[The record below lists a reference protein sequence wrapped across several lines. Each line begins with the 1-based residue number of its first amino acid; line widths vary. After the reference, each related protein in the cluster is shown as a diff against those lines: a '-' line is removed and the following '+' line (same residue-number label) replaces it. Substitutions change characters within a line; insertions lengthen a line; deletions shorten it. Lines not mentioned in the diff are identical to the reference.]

1 MSERYVPA
9 AGRPVLTPL
18 FDAVNAVTM
27 RQRHWRPLLVEHAR
41 AAGARQIL
49 DLGCGTGAMAIALA
63 HDLPAAKVMG
73 IDGDP
78 AVLRRARAKAA
89 KVGVEIELHEALADA
104 IPLAAVRDPSHGWGH
119 NLRPPLERC
128 PYSACPQRGR
138 DDGGARRRHRRGTGR
153 RGGGEHR
160 DACSAARG
168 CPQPEGFPQQLDKA
182 G

>member
-1 MSERYVPA
+1 
-9 AGRPVLTPL
+9 
-18 FDAVNAVTM
+18 
-27 RQRHWRPLLVEHAR
+27 
-41 AAGARQIL
+41 
-49 DLGCGTGAMAIALA
+49 MAIALA
-63 HDLPAAKVMG
+63 HDLPAAKVIG

-89 KVGVEIELHEALADA
+89 KVGIEIELHEALADA

-119 NLRPPLERC
+119 NLRPPVERC
-128 PYSACPQRGR
+128 PYSACPQCGR

-168 CPQPEGFPQQLDKA
+168 CPQPRRLPHAHVQVLPGASHMMQFDAPTDYERAVLSVA